1 MFVDVVRLSRLTESL
16 SRFDYVDLVLGI
28 PGPESGGISNTKYA
42 KRLARLPLACTT
54 SNTYHGDA
62 MQIWIIEV
70 SRRCVPGTTWGK
82 QHVEYQLHAGE
93 DAV

>member
-1 MFVDVVRLSRLTESL
+1 MTPRSHIKWLEGVCRLEVVAMFVDVVRLSRLTESL

-42 KRLARLPLACTT
+42 KRLARLPLECTT

-62 MQIWIIEV
+62 M
-70 SRRCVPGTTWGK
+70 
-82 QHVEYQLHAGE
+82 
-93 DAV
+93 